1 MSTPGVSPGGSTVTL
16 TLEQYDI
23 VWEDL
28 RLGEQP
34 YPIAVRS
41 HGRTM
46 EERALIRN
54 RVYGELT
61 ARRLA
66 DGRRLEPRLEALLVH
81 LGRPPVWLDMAWL
94 PDKDSRTMRNALA
107 ARAGDD
113 GLLAELVPDG
123 GLRLT
128 SVRGTAIVPSLL
140 GLLPRADAAPGRSIS
155 LPTEALV
162 PAPTGR
168 HAAPDEDSGSIFD
181 EAPPA
186 RVAAGQQ
193 VRALEALFA
202 KPRIRGG
209 QIGVNGRDRHGRR
222 ARTRPLEWFDSED
235 GRYMAQFGE
244 GPDGRDHLLVTPA
257 DNARITARLHEMIN
271 SLEF

>member
-1 MSTPGVSPGGSTVTL
+1 VTNL
-16 TLEQYDI
+16 VASSITLSREQYDI

-34 YPIAVRS
+34 YPIAIRT
-41 HGRTM
+41 HGTTTD
-46 EERALIRN
+46 ERAFIRN

-61 ARRLA
+61 AHRLA
-66 DGRRLEPRLEALLVH
+66 DGWRLEPWLEALLVQ
-81 LGRPPVWLDMAWL
+81 LGRSPVWLEMSWL

-128 SVRGTAIVPSLL
+128 SVRGTAVVPALL
-140 GLLPRADAAPGRSIS
+140 DLLPRADAAPGRSIS

-168 HAAPDEDSGSIFD
+168 HAAPDTDESSGSIFD
-181 EAPPA
+181 DAPPA
-186 RVAAGQQ
+186 RVAAAQQ
-193 VRALEALFA
+193 VRALEAVFA
-202 KPRIRGG
+202 KPRLRGG

-222 ARTRPLEWFDSED
+222 ARTRPLEWFDSEE